1 MLEGFSFLPTTIGY
15 LIATRMLVDIINH
28 LGGIVSTSLSER
40 DHRTPYDMVHIQILN
55 RDMLIPDPRFDFTYG
70 RFIHLFDH
78 NFAQES
84 F

>member
-1 MLEGFSFLPTTIGY
+1 M
-15 LIATRMLVDIINH
+15 D
-28 LGGIVSTSLSER
+28 
-40 DHRTPYDMVHIQILN
+40 HIQILN

-84 F
+84 FWKEILKNSNRFQKPENVFYTKK